1 MSSKYE
7 EIDSRIMD
15 LINAGCNEFSR
26 ICVQMKDQE
35 WRTIDRRL
43 QAMRKRGVII
53 FKGAGWG
60 WRTVK

>member
-1 MSSKYE
+1 MSGKYD
-7 EIDSRIMD
+7 EIDNRIID
-15 LINAGCNEFSR
+15 LINAGCNEYSR

-43 QAMRKRGVII
+43 QAMRKKGEII

-60 WRTVK
+60 WRVVK